1 MARLYVVN
9 ATGQNLIVNYR
20 LDFTVDDMGRR
31 TSEKLVPYK
40 FLQVPAR
47 QQVPF
52 GGDWHPMQITEI
64 VQQLEKAYG
73 AVHVSNVRT
82 AKLQGRIKIV
92 WQQDQPV
99 SRAICNDVYRHNIEF
114 LTDQGA
120 ERRKNLAVLAD
131 MQLTDLIDKT
141 PPKME
146 LEFEQMD
153 EDEDIPGRLTEG
165 VIVQHRPAAPA
176 PTAKRARARRAA

>member
-20 LDFTVDDMGRR
+20 LDFTIDDLGRR

-40 FLQVPAR
+40 FLQIPAR

-52 GGDWHPMQITEI
+52 GGDWHPIQIAEI

-73 AVHVSNVRT
+73 AAHVSNVKT
-82 AKLQGRIKIV
+82 AKLRGRVKIV
-92 WQQDQPV
+92 WSQDQKV
-99 SRAICNDVYRHNIEF
+99 SHAICNDVYHHNLGF
-114 LTDQGA
+114 LTDQGE
-120 ERRKNLAVLAD
+120 ERRRNLAVLAD

-146 LEFEQMD
+146 LEFEGVEDD
-153 EDEDIPGRLTEG
+153 EDGPARLTEG
-165 VIVQHRPAAPA
+165 IIVKHRAAP
-176 PTAKRARARRAA
+176 PPPAKRTRARRAA